1 MRRGSVLKVK
11 IKTVEIGVAV
21 LLLALGALLFRES
34 LKLGAGWGFSGPQPG
49 FFPLVLTILIIVG
62 CVIVLYLAFRQ
73 PAGETFFEV
82 SQEIVDLLKVGI
94 PILIS
99 VALLRLLG
107 LFLVSGLYLGFFM
120 VYYGKYKWWQSAV
133 AGVLFTA
140 ILWLL
145 LRQALNLPMPMSVL
159 YRENILPI

>member
-1 MRRGSVLKVK
+1 MSRGNVLKVK

-21 LLLALGALLFRES
+21 LLLALGALIFSES

-62 CVIVLYLAFRQ
+62 CLIVLFVAFRQ

-94 PILIS
+94 PILVA

-120 VYYGKYKWWQSAV
+120 IYYGKYRWWQSTI
-133 AGVLFTA
+133 AGVLFAA

-145 LRQALNLPMPMSVL
+145 LREAFNLPMPMNVL